1 MISQAAG
8 CRLQWSC
15 VSALRVGLYLGS
27 LIPQQ
32 FLGPTRCFA
41 SCELQQ
47 CLTSRRFEALTS
59 DINTLASRSSFG
71 RGKILSASRGQYC
84 CIDHFS
90 SCLNCGS
97 RLNPF
102 LRCLASSCHP
112 KPPHSPV
119 THRADVPETACNH
132 GPQQTKRHEPP
143 ARLPTHGPVRE
154 AAPGGDQYSDVAESR
169 RALRTDAAS
178 KPTRW
183 ISRPTPSTR
192 LHKRGG
198 RAPRRRR
205 DDGRQRRPASP
216 SSS

>member
-1 MISQAAG
+1 MPLSLKPAAGGCRWPGAWFQAAG

-15 VSALRVGLYLGS
+15 VSALRVGLKIGS

-47 CLTSRRFEALTS
+47 CLTSRRFGRGAGQRHKHTS
-59 DINTLASRSSFG
+59 ERSSFG

-102 LRCLASSCHP
+102 LRCLCQQLS
-112 KPPHSPV
+112 
-119 THRADVPETACNH
+119 PETAA
-132 GPQQTKRHEPP
+132 Q
-143 ARLPTHGPVRE
+143 
-154 AAPGGDQYSDVAESR
+154 
-169 RALRTDAAS
+169 
-178 KPTRW
+178 
-183 ISRPTPSTR
+183 
-192 LHKRGG
+192 
-198 RAPRRRR
+198 PRRRVA
-205 DDGRQRRPASP
+205 PAAAAPEPRLKSWAAP
-216 SSS
+216 SSPA